1 MILQVTSRA
10 PCRTA
15 LSAIGSGGD
24 EKGQEVKGLSKNY
37 PSVRMAFSVLFMILT
52 YLILPGTRETINIF
66 IPVLQVEKLRHREIK
81 QLTSQWKQNSN
92 PAFYLQ
98 GPSMT
103 TMLCSPLA
111 DIFSYAVLVQ
121 ILVIIL
127 LKSTSVFRGKL
138 YRIIIT

>member
-1 MILQVTSRA
+1 M
-10 PCRTA
+10 
-15 LSAIGSGGD
+15 
-24 EKGQEVKGLSKNY
+24 KGLSRNY

-52 YLILPGTRETINIF
+52 YLILPGTKETIHIF
-66 IPVLQVEKLRHREIK
+66 IPVLQVEKLRHREMK
-81 QLTSQWKQNSN
+81 QLISQWRQDSN
-92 PAFYLQ
+92 PACYLQ

-103 TMLCSPLA
+103 TMLRSPLA
-111 DIFSYAVLVQ
+111 DTFFYAVIVQ